1 MQRHLSV
8 MAIST
13 SILLSTPLAH
23 AGCVPNGF
31 REMIFGPSL
40 GISLT
45 TGDQKNNVN
54 TRLSAN
60 VALLFANLGLD
71 LSSEDNKKLFLGGV
85 GIGHLGMLQYGQS
98 KDEHVVRLRTE
109 LPLSELLPKLDLPKN
124 SYPAATFTL
133 DKINGSAAEK
143 GNYRVG
149 LGLALWF

>member
-1 MQRHLSV
+1 MQRCLS
-8 MAIST
+8 ATALTI
-13 SILLSTPLAH
+13 SILFSTQLAH

-40 GISLT
+40 GVSVT
-45 TGDQKNNVN
+45 AGDQKNDVN

-71 LSSEDNKKLFLGGV
+71 LSSEDNHKLILGGI
-85 GIGHLGMLQYGQS
+85 GIGHLGMLQYGQG

-109 LPLSELLPKLDLPKN
+109 LPLSELFPKLDLPKN

>member
-1 MQRHLSV
+1 MQRHLSASV
-8 MAIST
+8 LAI
-13 SILLSTPLAH
+13 SILLCTPLAR
-23 AGCVPNGF
+23 AGCIPNDF

-40 GISLT
+40 GVSVT
-45 TGDQKNNVN
+45 AGDQKNTAN

-71 LSSEDNKKLFLGGV
+71 LSSENNNKLFLGGV

-98 KDEHVVRLRTE
+98 KNEHVVRLRAE
-109 LPLSELLPKLDLPKN
+109 LPLNELFPKLDLPKN
-124 SYPAATFTL
+124 SYPATTFTL
-133 DKINGSAAEK
+133 DKINGSAVEK